1 MKARYLSL
9 IFVLFA
15 AAAFTAQQP
24 APTPE
29 LQPELKQALA
39 HDDACFKPAS
49 SAASDQALAGS
60 VATES
65 SVTERKAT
73 RQSVTQQNATK
84 PIVTE
89 QVVTEPIRVGGREA
103 GIIAAPQD
111 ACDCANGNC
120 STFVYLK
127 SGSSYKLA
135 LQDRFSSLKPMK
147 IVKHGM
153 PSLSGKFQVSA
164 GQEET
169 TVFDWSGREYEP
181 SLCATV
187 TQRKNLRL
195 PSIARHPCR
204 EVAKR

>member
-9 IFVLFA
+9 LFVVFA

-39 HDDACFKPAS
+39 HDDACFKPTSDAASEQALAS
-49 SAASDQALAGS
+49 SAADPIVSDQ
-60 VATES
+60 
-65 SVTERKAT
+65 
-73 RQSVTQQNATK
+73 
-84 PIVTE
+84 IVTE
-89 QVVTEPIRVGGREA
+89 QIRVGGREA

-120 STFVYLK
+120 STFVYLT

-169 TVFDWSGREYEP
+169 TVFDWSGREYQP

-187 TQRKNLRL
+187 TQRKNVRL
-195 PSIARHPCR
+195 PAIARHPCKETAR
-204 EVAKR
+204 RD

>member
-1 MKARYLSL
+1 MKPWYLSL
-9 IFVLFA
+9 LFLLFA

-39 HDDACFKPAS
+39 HDDACFKPTS
-49 SAASDQALAGS
+49 DAASAQTLASS
-60 VATES
+60 VATEP
-65 SVTERKAT
+65 VIPK
-73 RQSVTQQNATK
+73 K
-84 PIVTE
+84 IVSD
-89 QVVTEPIRVGGREA
+89 QVVTEQIRVGGREA

-120 STFVYLK
+120 STFVYLT

-169 TVFDWSGREYEP
+169 TVFDWSGREYQP

-187 TQRKNLRL
+187 TQRKNVRL
-195 PSIARHPCR
+195 PAIARHPCKETAR
-204 EVAKR
+204 RD

>member
-9 IFVLFA
+9 LFVLFA

-24 APTPE
+24 GPAAD

-39 HDDACFKPAS
+39 HDDACFKPTS
-49 SAASDQALAGS
+49 DAASDQALAGP
-60 VATES
+60 VASEPA
-65 SVTERKAT
+65 VPK
-73 RQSVTQQNATK
+73 K
-84 PIVTE
+84 IVTE
-89 QVVTEPIRVGGREA
+89 QVVTEQIRVGGREA

-111 ACDCANGNC
+111 ACDCADGNC

-127 SGSSYKLA
+127 SGDSYKLA
-135 LQDRFSSLKPMK
+135 LEDRFSSLKPMK

-153 PSLSGKFQVSA
+153 PSLSGKFQVTA

-169 TVFDWSGREYEP
+169 TVFDWSGRQYQP

-187 TQRKNLRL
+187 TQRKSVRL
-195 PSIARHPCR
+195 PSIVRHPCKSTGR
-204 EVAKR
+204 DAQP

>member
-1 MKARYLSL
+1 MTARYLSL
-9 IFVLFA
+9 LFVLFA
-15 AAAFTAQQP
+15 AVAFTAQQP

-39 HDDACFKPAS
+39 HDDACFKPGS
-49 SAASDQALAGS
+49 PAASDQALAGS
-60 VATES
+60 VAADPISTGQ
-65 SVTERKAT
+65 SVTE
-73 RQSVTQQNATK
+73 
-84 PIVTE
+84 
-89 QVVTEPIRVGGREA
+89 
-103 GIIAAPQD
+103 D
-111 ACDCANGNC
+111 ACGCANGNC

-127 SGSSYKLA
+127 SGDSYKLA

-169 TVFDWSGREYEP
+169 TVFDWSGRQYQP

-187 TQRKNLRL
+187 TQRKNVRL
-195 PSIARHPCR
+195 PSISRHPCKEAGR
-204 EVAKR
+204 RD

>member
-1 MKARYLSL
+1 V
-9 IFVLFA
+9 FFA
-15 AAAFTAQQP
+15 AVAFTAQQP
-24 APTPE
+24 ATAPE

-39 HDDACFKPAS
+39 HDDACFKPGNAAS
-49 SAASDQALAGS
+49 SDQVLSGS
-60 VATES
+60 VTTEP
-65 SVTERKAT
+65 TAAG
-73 RQSVTQQNATK
+73 Q
-84 PIVTE
+84 IVTE
-89 QVVTEPIRVGGREA
+89 QVVTEQVVTEQIRVGGREA

-111 ACDCANGNC
+111 ACGCANGNC

-127 SGSSYKLA
+127 SGDNYKLA

-169 TVFDWSGREYEP
+169 TVFDWSGRQYQP

-187 TQRKNLRL
+187 TQRKNVRL
-195 PSIARHPCR
+195 PSISRHPCKEAAR
-204 EVAKR
+204 RD

>member
-1 MKARYLSL
+1 MTARYLSL
-9 IFVLFA
+9 LFVLFA
-15 AAAFTAQQP
+15 AVAFTAQQP

-39 HDDACFKPAS
+39 HDDACFKPGS
-49 SAASDQALAGS
+49 PAASDQALAGS
-60 VATES
+60 VAADPISTG
-65 SVTERKAT
+65 
-73 RQSVTQQNATK
+73 QS
-84 PIVTE
+84 VTE

-111 ACDCANGNC
+111 ACGCANGNC

-127 SGSSYKLA
+127 SGDSYKLA

-169 TVFDWSGREYEP
+169 TVFDWSGRQYQP

-187 TQRKNLRL
+187 TQRKNVRL
-195 PSIARHPCR
+195 PSISRHPCKEAGR
-204 EVAKR
+204 RD